1 MATKNKKRH
10 TKRAAPQQELDSTY
24 FLKLV
29 LYLIVGSQWLR
40 IMNGA
45 GQIPIPV
52 GFVIG
57 ILFAKHEHFQIDRKI
72 ELALLLLAA
81 FIGFW
86 LPIGLTIQV

>member
-1 MATKNKKRH
+1 MTAKNKRRQ
-10 TKRAAPQQELDSTY
+10 TKKIVSQQELDSTY

-86 LPIGLTIQV
+86 LPIGITVQV